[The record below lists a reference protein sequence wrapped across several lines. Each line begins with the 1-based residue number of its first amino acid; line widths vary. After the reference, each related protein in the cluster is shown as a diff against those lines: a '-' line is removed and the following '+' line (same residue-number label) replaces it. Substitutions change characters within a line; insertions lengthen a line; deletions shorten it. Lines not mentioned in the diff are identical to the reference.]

1 MGKIE
6 TAPKRGGV
14 LKNLW
19 FLISTFSRPTQVR
32 LVLYLCAQ
40 ALISLMDMVG
50 IAMVLPVTQVLMG
63 ADLDQGNLGV
73 AHRMVGN
80 PSTRTFTIE
89 LCVAM
94 VLAFLIKA
102 VVGTWLS
109 WWSTGF
115 VARLSAGTS
124 SRLLRAF
131 LHEDYLSHKGRDVA
145 EVIRNVGP
153 AVQSAHTQSLG
164 GMINLSGLVFSSV
177 TVMILLLIITPLPT
191 LLAIIYFGILILFI
205 QKALG
210 RRNADA
216 GHLAQKTGWEAG
228 KALVE
233 AMNGFR
239 EINVQECDTQFIAQY
254 AEKNAGNAN
263 ASRLAN
269 FYTGLPKIILEF
281 LTIMFIAIVLII
293 VSMTSDPSSAM
304 ATMTVFVAAA
314 IKLLPNMSAITA
326 SIGMVRFGAGGL
338 DITVKTLKNMSGNKE
353 FRSDSPLP
361 THEDVIKQVHRIGY
375 GQPHPVPVSVTDL
388 SFTYPDGT
396 DPVLQNITIDIPAG
410 TSLALCG
417 LSGSGKTTLIDIL
430 LGLIPYRHGVITF
443 DGVDIQNN
451 MRSWH
456 DHVAYVPQDVY
467 ILDSSIDANIAFGIP
482 EDAWDRQRIVECIKA
497 AQLTDVA
504 SEFESGRLASV
515 GERGAK
521 LSGGQRQ
528 RIGIARALY
537 RNPSVL
543 VLDEAT
549 SALDNETEAAI
560 SNTIHSLQGEVTTV
574 LVAHRLSTVRD
585 VDQLVYLENG
595 HIAARGTFS
604 EVQKSSRSFTRLVEL
619 GSLDREVPRDE
630 R

>member
-1 MGKIE
+1 MGKTE
-6 TAPKRGGV
+6 TAPKHGGV
-14 LKNLW
+14 LKNLR
-19 FLISTFSRPTQVR
+19 FLISTFSRPTQVK

-63 ADLDQGNLGV
+63 ADLDKGYLGV
-73 AHRMVGN
+73 AHRMLGN
-80 PSTRTFTIE
+80 PSTGTFTIE

-94 VLAFLIKA
+94 VLAFLVKA
-102 VVGTWLS
+102 VIGTWLS

-115 VARLSAGTS
+115 VARLSVGTS
-124 SRLLRAF
+124 SRLLSAF
-131 LHEDYLSHKGRDVA
+131 LHEDYLSHKRRDVA

-153 AVQSAHTQSLG
+153 AVQAAHTQSLG
-164 GMINLSGLVFSSV
+164 GMMNLSGLVFSSV

-216 GHLAQKTGWEAG
+216 GHLAQKTAWEAS

-239 EINVQECDTQFIAQY
+239 EINVQECDTQFIARY
-254 AEKNAGNAN
+254 AEKNAENAN
-263 ASRLAN
+263 ASRL
-269 FYTGLPKIILEF
+269 
-281 LTIMFIAIVLII
+281 
-293 VSMTSDPSSAM
+293 
-304 ATMTVFVAAA
+304 A

-338 DITVKTLKNMSGNKE
+338 DITVRTLKSMSGNKE

-375 GQPHPVPVSVTDL
+375 GQPHPVPLSVTDL

-443 DGVDIQNN
+443 DGIDIQNN

-515 GERGAK
+515 GERGAR

-585 VDQLVYLENG
+585 VDQLIYLEDG

-604 EVQKSSRSFTRLVEL
+604 EVQKSSRSFARLVEL

>member
-1 MGKIE
+1 M
-6 TAPKRGGV
+6 
-14 LKNLW
+14 
-19 FLISTFSRPTQVR
+19 
-32 LVLYLCAQ
+32 
-40 ALISLMDMVG
+40 
-50 IAMVLPVTQVLMG
+50 
-63 ADLDQGNLGV
+63 
-73 AHRMVGN
+73 
-80 PSTRTFTIE
+80 
-89 LCVAM
+89 
-94 VLAFLIKA
+94 
-102 VVGTWLS
+102 
-109 WWSTGF
+109 
-115 VARLSAGTS
+115 
-124 SRLLRAF
+124 
-131 LHEDYLSHKGRDVA
+131 
-145 EVIRNVGP
+145 
-153 AVQSAHTQSLG
+153 
-164 GMINLSGLVFSSV
+164 NLSGLVFSSV

-216 GHLAQKTGWEAG
+216 GHLAQKTAWEAG

-254 AEKNAGNAN
+254 AEKNAENAN

-443 DGVDIQNN
+443 DGVDIQN
-451 MRSWH
+451 
-456 DHVAYVPQDVY
+456 
-467 ILDSSIDANIAFGIP
+467 
-482 EDAWDRQRIVECIKA
+482 IVECIKA

-515 GERGAK
+515 GERGAR

-604 EVQKSSRSFTRLVEL
+604 EVQKSSRSFARLVEL

-630 R
+630 